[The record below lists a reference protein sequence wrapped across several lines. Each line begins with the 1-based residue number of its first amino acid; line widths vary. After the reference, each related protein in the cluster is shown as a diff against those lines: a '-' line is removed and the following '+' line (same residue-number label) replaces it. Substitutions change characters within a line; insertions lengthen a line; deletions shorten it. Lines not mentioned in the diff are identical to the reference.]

1 MAPPMLSAGSTLR
14 PEAPL
19 RIALYPGSFDPLTR
33 GHVTIVQRSRRIFD
47 EVVVAV
53 ARNVS
58 KKSLFT
64 IDERVEMA
72 REVFAHDDGIRVET
86 FDGLL
91 VEYARSIG
99 ATALLRGLR
108 AVADFEYENQM
119 ASMNHMLAPDIETVF
134 LMADAHTFFVSSR
147 LVKEVASLGGDVS
160 TVVPPAVYDR
170 LIARLAR
177 TNGES

>member
-1 MAPPMLSAGSTLR
+1 MLTASPSLR

-33 GHVTIVQRSRRIFD
+33 GHVTIVQRGRRIFD

-72 REVFAHDDGIRVET
+72 RDVFAHDSGIRVET

-91 VEYARSIG
+91 VDYARSIG

-134 LMADAHTFFVSSR
+134 LMADANTFFVSSR

-160 TVVPPAVYDR
+160 TVVPAAVHDR
-170 LIARLAR
+170 LIARLAKQK
-177 TNGES
+177 GES

>member
-1 MAPPMLSAGSTLR
+1 MC
-14 PEAPL
+14 
-19 RIALYPGSFDPLTR
+19 AL
-33 GHVTIVQRSRRIFD
+33 
-47 EVVVAV
+47 
-53 ARNVS
+53 S
-58 KKSLFT
+58 KKGLFT

-72 REVFAHDDGIRVET
+72 RDVFAHDAGIRVET

-134 LMADAHTFFVSSR
+134 LMADAHSFFVSSR
-147 LVKEVASLGGDVS
+147 LVKEVAGLGGDVTS
-160 TVVPPAVYDR
+160 VVPPGVHDR
-170 LIARLAR
+170 LIARLAMQK
-177 TNGES
+177 GES